1 MLRTAL
7 IAAAC
12 LAASPLGAIA
22 EDKPG
27 ALNSTAQPTRTIQP
41 LVLADASKSVS
52 NADAKPVSL
61 ATQLKGFY
69 ITGALG
75 GNWPQTVNAR
85 STDANAAPYGYQ
97 DFHNSGVSIEA
108 GAGYDFGSLRAEVT
122 YAYDASAL
130 AGYSDYQGY
139 TPYTSPGR
147 VAKNSAL
154 ASLYWDI
161 DLKSRFTPYIGGGI
175 GYSTVNAAPTS
186 DSYADYNAYYGNAF
200 GYQFKAGLSYLINN
214 RSDVYA
220 EAVYRGMAGYPVYDG
235 SSWYQYSNY
244 NSMGFQLG
252 ARVRLGP
259 R

>member
-1 MLRTAL
+1 M
-7 IAAAC
+7 
-12 LAASPLGAIA
+12 
-22 EDKPG
+22 
-27 ALNSTAQPTRTIQP
+27 
-41 LVLADASKSVS
+41 
-52 NADAKPVSL
+52 
-61 ATQLKGFY
+61 
-69 ITGALG
+69 
-75 GNWPQTVNAR
+75 
-85 STDANAAPYGYQ
+85 
-97 DFHNSGVSIEA
+97 
-108 GAGYDFGSLRAEVT
+108 
-122 YAYDASAL
+122 
-130 AGYSDYQGY
+130 
-139 TPYTSPGR
+139 
-147 VAKNSAL
+147 
-154 ASLYWDI
+154 YWDI

-252 ARVRLGP
+252 ARVRFGP